1 MSFPGSDLVHPWVG
15 NGGVVSALVGGW
27 RHRVSWTQGRVLVKD
42 TEVLVLAS
50 AQLMVL
56 LPVPLFPPVKWE

>member
-1 MSFPGSDLVHPWVG
+1 MHPCVG
-15 NGGVVSALVGGW
+15 NGGVDSSLIGGW
-27 RHRVSWTQGRVLVKD
+27 RHRVSGTQRRVLGKD

-56 LPVPLFPPVKWE
+56 LPVPLFPPVKRE